1 MAGLLL
7 FGDTARSAALRH
19 EIPAEIIDDLLFA
32 EVDGKRFVLS
42 WTFER
47 DRVKQARPDAEVLDF
62 FSFGY
67 RELVK
72 NGMSLLE
79 AEREV
84 VTRAVRQIGI
94 DKALIPG
101 EFPVGVAD
109 ALRASGV
116 ELRIDDDAFELRRRA
131 KSADELEGVRAA
143 QRAADA
149 AMGAAGELLS
159 AAEPTEDGWLSLEND
174 VLTAEHVRSTLRAV
188 CSDRGALCPPD
199 VIVRSARQ
207 GYGHDPGSGPLVAG
221 LPIVIDI
228 WPRDE
233 ASACWADM
241 TRTFLV
247 GAPESGH
254 ATAIA
259 ERTEVVM
266 RALETARA
274 WIRPGVSAREPFDLV
289 CKVLEEG
296 GYLTQRTATRPDET
310 EGFQFALGHGVGL
323 EVHEPPLLG
332 LEGKETLVTG
342 DVIAIEPGLWDKD
355 VGEIRFEDLV
365 LVTENGCETLTNF
378 PYGLTPAR

>member
-19 EIPAEIIDDLLFA
+19 EIPAEFIDDLLFA
-32 EVDGKRFVLS
+32 EIDGKRFVLT

-47 DRVKQARPDAEVLDF
+47 DRVRRARPDAEVLDF

-67 RELVK
+67 RDLVK
-72 NGMSLLE
+72 DGMSLLE

-94 DKALIPG
+94 DEALIPG
-101 EFPVGVAD
+101 EFPVGLAD
-109 ALRASGV
+109 KLRSSGV
-116 ELRIDDDAFELRRRA
+116 GLRIDDDAFEHRRRA
-131 KSADELEGVRAA
+131 KSAAELEGVRAA

-149 AMGAAGELLS
+149 AMGAASELLS
-159 AAEPTEDGWLSLEND
+159 AAEPTNHGWLSVEND

-188 CSDRGALCPPD
+188 CSARGALCPPD
-199 VIVRSARQ
+199 AIVRSAHQ
-207 GYGHDPGSGPLVAG
+207 GYGHEPGRGPLAAG

-247 GAPESGH
+247 GAPVSEH
-254 ATAIA
+254 AAAIS
-259 ERTEVVM
+259 ERTEVVT

-274 WIRPGVSAREPFDLV
+274 AIRAGVPAREPFELA
-289 CKVLEEG
+289 CEVLEG
-296 GYLTQRTATRPDET
+296 AGYLTQRTAARPDET

-332 LEGKETLVTG
+332 LEGRDTLVAG
-342 DVIAIEPGLWDKD
+342 DVIAIEPGLWDED

-365 LVTENGCETLTNF
+365 LVTESGCETLTNF
-378 PYGLTPAR
+378 PYGLTPAG